1 MTSGKLLVVCQSIAQ
16 PAVTQEYGSPTAK
29 IAGIALA
36 SQVGLLIGA
45 AFWGFS
51 ADIVGRRI
59 AFNTS
64 LFVCALFVVIA
75 GGMPNYISFAAMYV
89 SAASRRWEYKLLD

>member
-1 MTSGKLLVVCQSIAQ
+1 MTTGKLLVVCQSIAQ

-36 SQVGLLIGA
+36 SQIGLLIGA

-89 SAASRRWEYKLLD
+89 SPASRHCEYTLFD